1 MTKSEYARAAKKHT
15 LEWEL
20 YHVPYGYVM
29 DGGEYLERDSADGG
43 DEERKTRSKGKRKN
57 TKKNGGEKG
66 KTKW

>member
-1 MTKSEYARAAKKHT
+1 MTNSEYARAAKKHT

-20 YHVPYGYVM
+20 YRVPYGYVM
-29 DGGEYLERDSADGG
+29 DGGEYLERESADS
-43 DEERKTRSKGKRKN
+43 DDVERKARGKGKRKN